1 MGYKETF
8 EIWKNDP
15 FFDEKDR
22 EELAKLTDEKEIE
35 DRFYRDLEFGTGGLR
50 GILGAGSNRMNKYN
64 IRRATT
70 GFADFL
76 LQKWG
81 DEAKKRGIA
90 VAFDCRNG
98 SKEFALETALT
109 MNAKGIPAYL
119 YDQLSATPLL
129 SWTVRYL
136 GCVGGVVVTASH
148 NPKEYN
154 GYKAYDETGAQLYP
168 DDADAV
174 IECVEKVDVRKTVL
188 MDEAEAIAKGLLKII
203 GENEINEFV
212 KIVETQHHPLDDAA
226 KKALKFVYTPLHGAG
241 LVPVTKILNAEGYTN
256 YSVVKAQAVADGNFP
271 TVKSPNPEEHS
282 ALAMAIEQAE
292 KENADLVIATDP
304 DSDRIGIAVKHN
316 GEFILFSGNQTGAML
331 CNYVF
336 ERRKDRIN
344 DKTFMVKTV
353 VTSEMGADI
362 ARSLGIKV
370 YDVLTGFKFIG
381 EMMTRRLAEGENFIF
396 GYEES
401 YGYLVGEHARDKDA
415 VLASML
421 VAEMCA
427 YYKAQGKDL
436 VQVKD
441 ELYAKYGYYF
451 DKNDSYYL
459 KGKDGAEAIKNIM
472 NSLRKAGKDL
482 MPGIIS
488 VKDYAPGIDGL
499 PKSDVLKFFFEGG
512 SWLAARPSG
521 TEPKIKF
528 YYAINKPNE
537 AEALKAYEGMKAVI
551 EKYVNAQ
558 QK

>member
-1 MGYKETF
+1 MGYKETY
-8 EIWKNDP
+8 EIWKTDP
-15 FFDEKDR
+15 FFDEADR
-22 EELAKLTDEKEIE
+22 KELEALTDEKEIE

-50 GILGAGSNRMNKYN
+50 GVLGVGSNRMNKYN

-70 GFADFL
+70 GFGNFL
-76 LQKWG
+76 LKKWG
-81 DEAKKRGIA
+81 DDAKKKGVA

-109 MNAKGIPAYL
+109 MNALGIPAYL

-154 GYKAYDETGAQLYP
+154 GYKAYDETGAQLFP

-174 IECVEKVDVRKTVL
+174 IEEVEKVDVRKTVL
-188 MDEAEAIAKGLLKII
+188 MPEEEAKAKGLLKII
-203 GENEINEFV
+203 GEKEIDEFV
-212 KIVETQHHPLDDAA
+212 RTVENQAHPLPDAA
-226 KKALKFVYTPLHGAG
+226 KKDLKMVYTPLHGAG
-241 LVPVTKILNAEGYTN
+241 LVPVTKIWNSQGYTN
-256 YSVVKAQAVADGNFP
+256 YSVVKAQTVIDGNFP

-282 ALAMAIEQAE
+282 ALAMAIDQA
-292 KENADLVIATDP
+292 KAENADIVVATDP
-304 DSDRIGIAVKHN
+304 DSDRIGIAVKHD
-316 GEFILFSGNQTGAML
+316 GEYVLFSGNQTGAML

-344 DKTFMVKTV
+344 DKSFMVKTV

-381 EMMTRRLAEGENFIF
+381 ELMTRKLAEGENFIF

-415 VLASML
+415 VLAAML
-421 VAEMCA
+421 VAEMTA

-436 VQVKD
+436 VQVKQ
-441 ELYAKYGYYF
+441 ELYDKFGFYF

-459 KGKDGAEAIKNIM
+459 KGKDGAEKIKEIM
-472 NSLRKAGKDL
+472 NSLRKVGKDL
-482 MPGIIS
+482 MPGITE

-537 AEALKAYEGMKAVI
+537 EAALKSYEEMKAVI
-551 EKYVNAQ
+551 EKYVNA
-558 QK
+558 

>member
-1 MGYKETF
+1 MGYKETY
-8 EIWKNDP
+8 EIWKTDP
-15 FFDEKDR
+15 FFDEADR
-22 EELAKLTDEKEIE
+22 KELEALTDEKEIE

-50 GILGAGSNRMNKYN
+50 GVLGVGSNRMNKYN

-70 GFADFL
+70 GFGNFL
-76 LQKWG
+76 LKKWG
-81 DEAKKRGIA
+81 DDAKKKGVA

-109 MNAKGIPAYL
+109 MNALGIPAYL

-154 GYKAYDETGAQLYP
+154 GYKAYDETGAQLFP

-174 IECVEKVDVRKTVL
+174 IAEVEKVDVRKTVL
-188 MDEAEAIAKGLLKII
+188 MPEEEAKAKGLLKII
-203 GENEINEFV
+203 GEKEIDEFV
-212 KIVETQHHPLDDAA
+212 RTVENQAHPLPDAA
-226 KKALKFVYTPLHGAG
+226 KKDLKMVYTPLHGAG
-241 LVPVTKILNAEGYTN
+241 LVPVTKIWNSQGYTN
-256 YSVVKAQAVADGNFP
+256 YSVVKAQTVIDGNFP

-282 ALAMAIEQAE
+282 ALAMAIDQA
-292 KENADLVIATDP
+292 KAENADIVVATDP
-304 DSDRIGIAVKHN
+304 DSDRIGIAVKHD
-316 GEFILFSGNQTGAML
+316 GEYVLFSGNQTGAML

-344 DKTFMVKTV
+344 DKSFMVKTV

-381 EMMTRRLAEGENFIF
+381 ELMTRKLAEGENFIF

-415 VLASML
+415 VLAAML
-421 VAEMCA
+421 VAEMTA

-436 VQVKD
+436 VQVKQ
-441 ELYAKYGYYF
+441 ELYDKFGFYF

-459 KGKDGAEAIKNIM
+459 KGKDGAEKIKEIM
-472 NSLRKAGKDL
+472 NSLRKVGKDL
-482 MPGIIS
+482 MPGITE

-537 AEALKAYEGMKAVI
+537 EAALKSYEEMKAVI
-551 EKYVNAQ
+551 EKYVNA
-558 QK
+558 

>member
-1 MGYKETF
+1 MGYKETY
-8 EIWKNDP
+8 EIWKTDP
-15 FFDEKDR
+15 FFDEADR
-22 EELAKLTDEKEIE
+22 KELEALTDEKEIE

-50 GILGAGSNRMNKYN
+50 GVLGVGSNRMNKYN

-70 GFADFL
+70 GFGNFL
-76 LQKWG
+76 LKKWG
-81 DEAKKRGIA
+81 DDAKKKGVA

-109 MNAKGIPAYL
+109 MNALGIPAYL

-154 GYKAYDETGAQLYP
+154 GYKAYDETGAQLFP

-174 IECVEKVDVRKTVL
+174 IAEVEKVDVRKTVL
-188 MDEAEAIAKGLLKII
+188 MPEEEAKAKGLLKII
-203 GENEINEFV
+203 GEKEIDEFV
-212 KIVETQHHPLDDAA
+212 RTVENQAHPLPDAA
-226 KKALKFVYTPLHGAG
+226 KKDLKMVYTPLHGAG
-241 LVPVTKILNAEGYTN
+241 LVPVTKIWNSQGYTN
-256 YSVVKAQAVADGNFP
+256 YSVVKAQTVIDGNFP

-282 ALAMAIEQAE
+282 ALAMAIDQA
-292 KENADLVIATDP
+292 KAENADIVVATDP
-304 DSDRIGIAVKHN
+304 DSDRIGIAVLHD
-316 GEFILFSGNQTGAML
+316 GEYILFSGNQTGAML

-381 EMMTRRLAEGENFIF
+381 ELMTRKLAEGENFIF

-415 VLASML
+415 VLAAML
-421 VAEMCA
+421 VAEMTA

-436 VQVKD
+436 VQVKQ
-441 ELYAKYGYYF
+441 ELYDKFGFYF

-459 KGKDGAEAIKNIM
+459 KGKDGAEKIKEIM
-472 NSLRKAGKDL
+472 NSLRKTGKDL
-482 MPGIIS
+482 MPGITE

-537 AEALKAYEGMKAVI
+537 AAALKSYEEMKAVI
-551 EKYVNAQ
+551 EKYVNA
-558 QK
+558 

>member
-1 MGYKETF
+1 MGYKETY
-8 EIWKNDP
+8 EIWKTDP
-15 FFDEKDR
+15 FFDEADR
-22 EELAKLTDEKEIE
+22 KELEALTDEKEIE

-50 GILGAGSNRMNKYN
+50 GVLGVGSNRMNKYN

-70 GFADFL
+70 GFGNFL
-76 LQKWG
+76 LKKWG
-81 DEAKKRGIA
+81 DDAKKKGVA

-109 MNAKGIPAYL
+109 MNALGIPAYL

-154 GYKAYDETGAQLYP
+154 GYKAYDETGAQLFP

-174 IECVEKVDVRKTVL
+174 IAEVEKVDVRKTVL
-188 MDEAEAIAKGLLKII
+188 MPEEEAKAKGLLKII
-203 GENEINEFV
+203 GEKEIDEFV
-212 KIVETQHHPLDDAA
+212 RTVENQAHPLPDAA
-226 KKALKFVYTPLHGAG
+226 KKDLKMVYTPLHGAG
-241 LVPVTKILNAEGYTN
+241 LVPVTKIWNSQGYTN
-256 YSVVKAQAVADGNFP
+256 YSVVKAQTVIDGNFP

-282 ALAMAIEQAE
+282 ALAMAIDQA
-292 KENADLVIATDP
+292 KAENADIVVATDP
-304 DSDRIGIAVKHN
+304 DSDRIGIAVKHD
-316 GEFILFSGNQTGAML
+316 GEYVLFSGNQTGAML

-381 EMMTRRLAEGENFIF
+381 ELMTRKLAEGENFIF

-415 VLASML
+415 VLAAML
-421 VAEMCA
+421 VAEMTA

-436 VQVKD
+436 VQVKQ
-441 ELYAKYGYYF
+441 ELYDKFGFYF

-459 KGKDGAEAIKNIM
+459 KGKDGAEKIKEIM
-472 NSLRKAGKDL
+472 NRLRKVGKDL
-482 MPGIIS
+482 MPGITE

-537 AEALKAYEGMKAVI
+537 EAALKSYEEMKAVI
-551 EKYVNAQ
+551 EKYVNA
-558 QK
+558 

>member
-1 MGYKETF
+1 MGYKDTF

-50 GILGAGSNRMNKYN
+50 GVLGVGSNRMNKYN

-76 LQKWG
+76 LDKWG
-81 DEAKKRGIA
+81 DEAKKRGVA

-154 GYKAYDETGAQLYP
+154 GYKAYDETGAQLFP

-188 MDEAEAIAKGLLKII
+188 MDESEAIAKGLLKII
-203 GENEINEFV
+203 GEKEIDEFV
-212 KIVETQHHPLDDAA
+212 KVVETQHHPLDDAA
-226 KKALKFVYTPLHGAG
+226 KKAVKFVYTPLHGAG
-241 LVPVTKILNAEGYTN
+241 LVPVTKILKAEGYTN
-256 YSVVKAQAVADGNFP
+256 YSVVEAQAVADGNFP

-282 ALAMAIEQAE
+282 ALAMAIEQAQ

-381 EMMTRRLAEGENFIF
+381 EMMTRKLAEGENFIF

-415 VLASML
+415 VLAAML
-421 VAEMCA
+421 VVEMAA

-436 VQVKD
+436 VQVKE
-441 ELYAKYGYYF
+441 ELYAKFGYYF

-472 NSLRKAGKDL
+472 NNLRKTGKDL
-482 MPGIIS
+482 MPGIIE

-499 PKSDVLKFFFEGG
+499 PKSDVLKWFFEGG
-512 SWLAARPSG
+512 S
-521 TEPKIKF
+521 
-528 YYAINKPNE
+528 
-537 AEALKAYEGMKAVI
+537 
-551 EKYVNAQ
+551 
-558 QK
+558 

>member
-1 MGYKETF
+1 MGYKETY
-8 EIWKNDP
+8 EIWKTDP
-15 FFDEKDR
+15 FFDEADR
-22 EELAKLTDEKEIE
+22 KELEALTDEKEIE

-50 GILGAGSNRMNKYN
+50 GVLGVGSNRMNKYN

-70 GFADFL
+70 GFGNFL
-76 LQKWG
+76 LKKWG
-81 DEAKKRGIA
+81 DDAKKKGVA

-109 MNAKGIPAYL
+109 MNALGIPAYL

-154 GYKAYDETGAQLYP
+154 GYKAYDETGAQLFP

-174 IECVEKVDVRKTVL
+174 IAEVEKVDVRKTVL
-188 MDEAEAIAKGLLKII
+188 MPEEEAKAKGLLKII
-203 GENEINEFV
+203 GEKEIDEFV
-212 KIVETQHHPLDDAA
+212 RTVENQAHPLPDAA
-226 KKALKFVYTPLHGAG
+226 KKDLKMVYTPLHGAG
-241 LVPVTKILNAEGYTN
+241 LVPVTKIWNSQGYTN
-256 YSVVKAQAVADGNFP
+256 YSVVKAQTVIDGNFP

-282 ALAMAIEQAE
+282 ALAMAIDQA
-292 KENADLVIATDP
+292 KAENADIVVATDP
-304 DSDRIGIAVKHN
+304 DSDRIGIAVLHD
-316 GEFILFSGNQTGAML
+316 GEYILFSGNQTGAML

-344 DKTFMVKTV
+344 NKTFMVKTV

-381 EMMTRRLAEGENFIF
+381 ELMTRKLAEGENFIF

-415 VLASML
+415 VLAAML
-421 VAEMCA
+421 VAEMTA

-436 VQVKD
+436 VQVKQ
-441 ELYAKYGYYF
+441 ELYDKFGFYF

-459 KGKDGAEAIKNIM
+459 KGKDGAEKIKEIM
-472 NSLRKAGKDL
+472 NSLRKVGKDL
-482 MPGIIS
+482 MPGITE

-537 AEALKAYEGMKAVI
+537 EAALKSYEEMKAVI
-551 EKYVNAQ
+551 EKYVNA
-558 QK
+558 